1 MMDILSN
8 FHHIFAVF
16 HGFSRI
22 NDAYKLRDGSCQECL
37 ILWILSTIK
46 SWVYCVSFVQHQ
58 LACFLNF
65 HPIFGDFL
73 RHSRTLIDRIY
84 FIYIYFLFKEM
95 LSVTYVFTSW
105 VHISVKWF
113 SQCICLVLSN
123 AGTYHCIAIHL
134 KCLNFSLVLTHI
146 PTVISVTLA
155 SS

>member
-22 NDAYKLRDGSCQECL
+22 NDAYKIRDGGCQECL

-73 RHSRTLIDRIY
+73 RHSLTRIDS
-84 FIYIYFLFKEM
+84 IYIFFLFKEM

-134 KCLNFSLVLTHI
+134 KCLNYSLVLTHI

>member
-95 LSVTYVFTSW
+95 LSVTYIFLLHG
-105 VHISVKWF
+105 VHVSVKWF
-113 SQCICLVLSN
+113 SQCKCLVLSN
-123 AGTYHCIAIHL
+123 AGMYHCIAIHL
-134 KCLNFSLVLTHI
+134 KCLKNFFFCWL
-146 PTVISVTLA
+146 
-155 SS
+155 

>member
-84 FIYIYFLFKEM
+84 FIFFLFNEM
-95 LSVTYVFTSW
+95 LSVTYVYISW
-105 VHISVKWF
+105 VHISVEWF
-113 SQCICLVLSN
+113 SRFMCLVLSQT
-123 AGTYHCIAIHL
+123 GTYYCITIHL
-134 KCLNFSLVLTHI
+134 KYLNYSLILTHF
-146 PTVISVTLA
+146 PTVISVIL
-155 SS
+155 SFS

>member
-1 MMDILSN
+1 MDILSN

-73 RHSRTLIDRIY
+73 RHSRTLIDRFFFLKGNVECDLCLY
-84 FIYIYFLFKEM
+84 FMGSYFCRMVFSVYMSRFISCRYVLLYHNTLKISKLFVGPNSFSYSY
-95 LSVTYVFTSW
+95 LSYFG
-105 VHISVKWF
+105 IS
-113 SQCICLVLSN
+113 
-123 AGTYHCIAIHL
+123 
-134 KCLNFSLVLTHI
+134 
-146 PTVISVTLA
+146 
-155 SS
+155 

>member
-84 FIYIYFLFKEM
+84 LIYIYIFFFYLRRC
-95 LSVTYVFTSW
+95 W
-105 VHISVKWF
+105 VWLMFIFHGFIF
-113 SQCICLVLSN
+113 LSN
-123 AGTYHCIAIHL
+123 GFLGLCVSFYLRQVRI
-134 KCLNFSLVLTHI
+134 
-146 PTVISVTLA
+146 TVSQYT
-155 SS
+155 

>member
-95 LSVTYVFTSW
+95 LSVTYIFY
-105 VHISVKWF
+105 F
-113 SQCICLVLSN
+113 MGFMFLSN
-123 AGTYHCIAIHL
+123 G
-134 KCLNFSLVLTHI
+134 SLSVYVSFYLMQVRI
-146 PTVISVTLA
+146 TVSQYT
-155 SS
+155 

>member
-65 HPIFGDFL
+65 HPIFRDIL
-73 RHSRTLIDRIY
+73 RHYRILIDRI
-84 FIYIYFLFKEM
+84 FFLFKEM
-95 LSVTYVFTSW
+95 WLKLIF
-105 VHISVKWF
+105 HGFIF
-113 SQCICLVLSN
+113 LSN
-123 AGTYHCIAIHL
+123 GLSSVYVSHSISDRYVLLYRNTFQTSKSFVNPNSFLLFLIH
-134 KCLNFSLVLTHI
+134 I
-146 PTVISVTLA
+146 QWA
-155 SS
+155 SQ